1 MECFKFFGGDMEV
14 LFTRCKR
21 AHSRRIFCTEE
32 VKKVINLN
40 DLKKGFEVFKAHQK
54 KKDLDFMKG
63 MFIWYFISERD
74 AVSKKL
80 N

>member
-1 MECFKFFGGDMEV
+1 MEV

-32 VKKVINLN
+32 VKKVINLT
-40 DLKKGFEVFKAHQK
+40 DLRKGFEVFKAHQK

-63 MFIWYFISERD
+63 MFI
-74 AVSKKL
+74 
-80 N
+80 